1 MTEILNNIDSIMYY
15 PILIIVL
22 AAAGLIFSLR
32 TKFIQIRLYPEAWRT
47 LMDKTSE
54 KGAVSSFQALMDLG
68 STCYVL
74 ITSNLHFRYMIF
86 IMQRLHPL

>member
-47 LMDKTSE
+47 LMDKPSE
-54 KGAVSSFQALMDLG
+54 MGAVS
-68 STCYVL
+68 
-74 ITSNLHFRYMIF
+74 
-86 IMQRLHPL
+86 

>member
-22 AAAGLIFSLR
+22 VAAGLIFSLR

-47 LMDKTSE
+47 LMDKPSE
-54 KGAVSSFQALMDLG
+54 KGAVSSFQALMV
-68 STCYVL
+68 STASRVGTGNIIGVSTAICL
-74 ITSNLHFRYMIF
+74 
-86 IMQRLHPL
+86 